1 MKQVISLLLA
11 LTLILG
17 LCACGNDATSA
28 QPAATPVAD
37 PSPTVEPAAKEDSAT
52 MSMEDMV
59 EVETEELATDEED
72 TADLIS
78 FEDVVLLD
86 NETVTVE
93 LTCFYEEYMN
103 WDDSDGGPRTEKC
116 IGLNVTNNSTAEINV
131 YVTAYL
137 QDETLYTCMSGGS
150 SSPAPGKSGKLCYSL
165 DYDTI
170 PHPTELESLD
180 TLYDVELAIE
190 VYRYDTYSTDT
201 VFISL
206 YDAIYGT
213 MLAPAVETDEE
224 DDFKDSLLYQQIYDI
239 IMDSGSNV
247 NMDYDPTTKRL
258 YSYYEAPEGTRTSL
272 KLNNSTI
279 QEAWDSL
286 IASYQDL
293 GGTTQET
300 LIAAGYSD
308 ISSVICMVD
317 ALNDSNIYS
326 DDDFLLI
333 IEGSTVVYDY
343 SQE

>member
-93 LTCFYEEYMN
+93 LTCFYEEYTN
-103 WDDSDGGPRTEKC
+103 WAESDGGPRTEKC

-131 YVTAYL
+131 HVTAYL
-137 QDETLYTCMSGGS
+137 QDETLYTCCSGGTT
-150 SSPAPGKSGKLCYSL
+150 SPAPGKSGKLCYIL

-239 IMDSGSNV
+239 MIASGSV
-247 NMDYDPTTKRL
+247 ANMDYDPVDKLLLTFF
-258 YSYYEAPEGTRTSL
+258 EAPEGTRDGL
-272 KLNNSTI
+272 KKNSSVI
-279 QEAWDSL
+279 QDAWDSL
-286 IASYQDL
+286 VGSYQDL
-293 GGTTQET
+293 GGSIEEA
-300 LIAAGYSD
+300 LIAAGHSD
-308 ISSVICMVD
+308 ITSIIWMVD

-326 DDDFLLI
+326 ANDLFLV